1 MRMKMKFELDDDLVD
16 KIVRQVLK
24 DDYESICDT
33 ARFLLGKDD
42 VRPFEQGD
50 LDYYLQLKPAME
62 VLLKYYFTIEKAN
75 EIILQEKNI
84 DMGIKESEQ

>member
-1 MRMKMKFELDDDLVD
+1 MKMKLELDDDLVD

-24 DDYESICDT
+24 DDYESICDN
-33 ARFLLGKDD
+33 ARYLLGKVD

-62 VLLKYYFTIEKAN
+62 VLLKYYFPIEKAN